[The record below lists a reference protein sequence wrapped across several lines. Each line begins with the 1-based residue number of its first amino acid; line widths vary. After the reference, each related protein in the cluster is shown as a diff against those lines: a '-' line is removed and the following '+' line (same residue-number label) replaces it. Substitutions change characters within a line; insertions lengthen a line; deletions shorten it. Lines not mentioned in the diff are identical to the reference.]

1 MSDLEKKKEKERWE
15 QIRKTLSNKKKR
27 ESQYRKTIIERE
39 QSRKKRLS
47 PIPESKEKNGGKNRK
62 TKRKTNKVQK
72 LKKPFSKK
80 LGGVSPPSRRQF
92 RDIIRDIL
100 SNYRNR
106 LLDNQNRVPMLR
118 FGYYVFNILEE
129 LYRYNGNKDYI
140 NAVYVIITDS
150 NTIISLYKDSL
161 NVRRS
166 NVQRRRRVN
175 GFEYIIAYILNTFN
189 EIIDNGPIDD
199 VILINTLIY
208 QERSELTGEEEYQPE
223 IESTI
228 VELQSL
234 DPDSVGITRNQKNTM
249 LRKYINFINNPIFI
263 EDFIS
268 RNYYPE
274 TPPFTPPGTPPEP
287 FTPPGTPPN

>member
-80 LGGVSPPSRRQF
+80 LGGVSPPPRRQF

-161 NVRRS
+161 NVRR
-166 NVQRRRRVN
+166 RRRVN
-175 GFEYIIAYILNTFN
+175 GFEFIIDYILNKFN

-234 DPDSVGITRNQKNTM
+234 DPDSVGITRNQKTTM

-274 TPPFTPPGTPPEP
+274 TPPFTPP
-287 FTPPGTPPN
+287 FTPPGTPPGTPPN

>member
-62 TKRKTNKVQK
+62 TKRKTKKVEK
-72 LKKPFSKK
+72 LKQPFSKK
-80 LGGVSPPSRRQF
+80 LGGVSPPPPRHF
-92 RDIIRDIL
+92 RHVL

-106 LLDNQNRVPMLR
+106 LLNNQNRVPMFS

-129 LYRYNGNKDYI
+129 LYRSNRHKDYI
-140 NAVYVIITDS
+140 DAVYDIITDS
-150 NTIISLYKDSL
+150 DTIISLYKDS
-161 NVRRS
+161 V
-166 NVQRRRRVN
+166 NVQRRSDLRMRSIN
-175 GFEYIIAYILNTFN
+175 AFDYIIAYILKRFTQ
-189 EIIDNGPIDD
+189 IIDNGHIDD
-199 VILINTLIY
+199 VISIYTLIY
-208 QERSELTGEEEYQPE
+208 QERSELSGVEEYHPE

-228 VELQSL
+228 IELRSIDL
-234 DPDSVGITRNQKNTM
+234 DSVEITRSQKYKM
-249 LRKYINFINNPIFI
+249 LRKYIKFINNPIFI

-268 RNYYPE
+268 SNYYPE
-274 TPPFTPPGTPPEP
+274 TPPFTPPGTPP
-287 FTPPGTPPN
+287 N